1 MEYGK
6 YFTSSFF
13 KDKQWYQWHH
23 LMQYLAYN
31 KHVSEFQLYFTYLT
45 TFLIAMG
52 DRNNHRNAYI
62 SSQSITRYNM
72 RFTFERLGYTFTQK
86 IHCVDHEKVMW
97 QRMFIRIFIS
107 LTACYIS
114 QRLAKPLWPKYE
126 RPKCCNRCCKTR
138 ILSLFYALQ
147 LHT

>member
-1 MEYGK
+1 MLWFIWHAFAKHNNVEYGK
-6 YFTSSFF
+6 YFTLSFF

-31 KHVSEFQLYFTYLT
+31 KHVS
-45 TFLIAMG
+45 
-52 DRNNHRNAYI
+52 H
-62 SSQSITRYNM
+62 SITRYNM
-72 RFTFERLGYTFTQK
+72 RFTFETVGYTFTQK

-97 QRMFIRIFIS
+97 QHMFIRIFIS

-138 ILSLFYALQ
+138 IFSLFYALQ